1 MDNPVSTL
9 PVIQPDTSTSPTP
22 VFEKVALVGLGLIG
36 GSIALA
42 CREAWPK
49 CLVIA
54 VDDKAVLE
62 QAMVR
67 HAIDIAADDPVVI
80 AEADIV
86 VLATPVRQNI
96 ALLSEIPDHI
106 VGSAIVTD
114 VSSTKR
120 EIVAAS
126 KRLPDRLTFVGG
138 HPLAGAPRG
147 GFQHA
152 RADLFRDRP
161 WLLTPL
167 DDNTGEAVLKLQ
179 KFVVGLGAT
188 PHVIPPDEHDRVLAF
203 LSHLPQM
210 TASALMH
217 VVGTSIGEEG
227 LRLTGRGLADTT
239 RLASSPADI
248 WRDIF
253 ATNADDVGGALDIL
267 IAELRAMRL
276 NLTEGDD
283 IGRVFESAGEW
294 REVLLAEH
302 EAQKEKK

>member
-1 MDNPVSTL
+1 
-9 PVIQPDTSTSPTP
+9 
-22 VFEKVALVGLGLIG
+22 LVG

-54 VDDKAVLE
+54 VDDKVVLE

-126 KRLPDRLTFVGG
+126 KRLPDRLPFVGG

-152 RADLFRDRP
+152 RADLFRERP

-167 DDNTGEAVLKLQ
+167 DDNNGETVLKLQ
-179 KFVVGLGAT
+179 KFVAGLGAT

-276 NLTEGDD
+276 NLKQGDD